1 MNRKARFLANG
12 PAIGKKSRA
21 EDRPSLSHHRQQG
34 GMQTLP
40 RALRTAGHPGT
51 CLCIIDA

>member
-1 MNRKARFLANG
+1 MGRKTRFLANG
-12 PAIGKKSRA
+12 PAIGKKGKV
-21 EDRPSLSHHRQQG
+21 EDRPSLGHHRQQG
-34 GMQTLP
+34 VVQTLP